1 MPTEN
6 TSHVRVQSEL
16 KPVFMPWQQDQ
27 VNLRPAP
34 KNRVNFEHHHT
45 RKNEVN
51 RSWHTNQFNFGPTRS
66 ITIPRTKNESLSI
79 PTQNTSQI
87 RSFTQENKVIST
99 PLLKWCQ
106 FDTHPKWKSISM
118 PPHKDKLSS
127 VHTLKSSIFS
137 PRHENEGNYDPYTK
151 FKSCSSPI

>member
-1 MPTEN
+1 MFESNLNSSQFLCRDNKTKLICGPHPKTESISN
-6 TSHVRVQSEL
+6 TTTHAKTKSIDHYTQINSIS
-16 KPVFMPWQQDQ
+16 
-27 VNLRPAP
+27 A
-34 KNRVNFEHHHT
+34 
-45 RKNEVN
+45 
-51 RSWHTNQFNFGPTRS
+51 PTRS
-66 ITIPRTKNESLSI
+66 ISISRTKNESLPI
-79 PTQNTSQI
+79 PTQTPSQI